1 MRDTFFLTTMCI
13 AVADL
18 ELLRVEY
25 RSNENSTAANDLL
38 VLKVMVGD
46 KIYLEERFTITV
58 YPESYWDGLQIG
70 SNNTLL
76 GRNLFS
82 LRYQSL
88 SKRGIFFVIFNTAS
102 FAAPQIPLCRRMLG
116 SNTGSLQ
123 LEHWQSDAQT
133 TWLDLIR
140 F

>member
-1 MRDTFFLTTMCI
+1 MCI

-76 GRNLFS
+76 GRN
-82 LRYQSL
+82 
-88 SKRGIFFVIFNTAS
+88 
-102 FAAPQIPLCRRMLG
+102 ML
-116 SNTGSLQ
+116 
-123 LEHWQSDAQT
+123 E
-133 TWLDLIR
+133 
-140 F
+140 

>member
-1 MRDTFFLTTMCI
+1 
-13 AVADL
+13 
-18 ELLRVEY
+18 VEY

-76 GRNLFS
+76 GKQVEIYIEYR
-82 LRYQSL
+82 
-88 SKRGIFFVIFNTAS
+88 KVPIFRTPF
-102 FAAPQIPLCRRMLG
+102 
-116 SNTGSLQ
+116 
-123 LEHWQSDAQT
+123 
-133 TWLDLIR
+133 
-140 F
+140 